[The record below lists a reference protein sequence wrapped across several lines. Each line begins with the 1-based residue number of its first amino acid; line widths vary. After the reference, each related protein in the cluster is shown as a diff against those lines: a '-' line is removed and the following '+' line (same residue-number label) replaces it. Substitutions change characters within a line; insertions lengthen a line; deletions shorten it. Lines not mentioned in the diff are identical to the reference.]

1 MLTPSV
7 PAVENGKVFMVLR
20 GEIDGRLDCFV
31 NYARKFNSIQSSY
44 PTKKLISLVKTFSG
58 GTPDKSNPKYW
69 NGSINW
75 VSPKDFGEI
84 EIYTSEDTISEEG
97 LINSS
102 SKLVSID
109 SLLVVVRS
117 GILQHTL
124 PVAINKKEVA
134 INQDIKA
141 LIIKDEKISPYYLAY
156 FLKIFQNKILSFVVK
171 HSTTVQSVN
180 TEEFENLQI
189 PIPPLEIQQQIVQK
203 MEAAYASKRAKEAE
217 AASLL
222 ASIDG
227 YLLEQLGVTL
237 PEVTEKK
244 KVFFVCSDKV
254 SGGRLDPK
262 LYLPSTRGLI
272 DCLFSTKY
280 QYKPLK
286 HLITHSVSGDWGIEN
301 FEEGFEE
308 CLVIRATEFDNRY
321 NLRLENSR
329 VKYRFIAKTKLK
341 KLDIQPNDLLI
352 EKSGGSIDQPVGR
365 IAILT
370 KELTQGHKLAFSNF
384 VHKIRL
390 SADVNSDFAYFYL
403 NTLHSVKVTDVMQSQ
418 TNGIRNLIMKEYFNL
433 PIPLPSIEIQTNIAA
448 HITAIR
454 SQAQQLETEAKA
466 AVEAAKKEVEAII
479 LGEGGGSA

>member
-1 MLTPSV
+1 MEGVWNTEFYKPIFLQNRTLLRKNIYGVIKLRNITSKITKGETPLWRGDKYQEEGVTFIKSENV
-7 PAVENGKVFMVLR
+7 LENKLSLESHNYIDSEVHERMKRSQLRHGDVLFNIVGASIGRACVYNLHDEANINQAVCL
-20 GEIDGRLDCFV
+20 IRLKDS
-31 NYARKFNSIQSSY
+31 NYSPEWLSYILNSIPYQ
-44 PTKKLISLVKTFSG
+44 TWINQLKSG
-58 GTPDKSNPKYW
+58 GARDNIDLNQINDFEIPKHPL
-69 NGSINW
+69 N
-75 VSPKDFGEI
+75 VQHEI
-84 EIYTSEDTISEEG
+84 
-97 LINSS
+97 
-102 SKLVSID
+102 
-109 SLLVVVRS
+109 
-117 GILQHTL
+117 
-124 PVAINKKEVA
+124 
-134 INQDIKA
+134 
-141 LIIKDEKISPYYLAY
+141 
-156 FLKIFQNKILSFVVK
+156 VK
-171 HSTTVQSVN
+171 
-180 TEEFENLQI
+180 
-189 PIPPLEIQQQIVQK
+189 K
-203 MEAAYASKRAKEAE
+203 MEVAYASKRAKEAE

-222 ASIDG
+222 ASIDS

-244 KVFFVCSDKV
+244 KVFLVCSDKV
-254 SGGRLDPK
+254 SGGRFDPK

-329 VKYRFIAKTKLK
+329 VKYRFIAKTKLQ

-466 AVEAAKKEVEAII
+466 TVEAAKKEVEAII